1 MKDILEGLLYLHNQQ
16 IAHRDIK
23 PENVVISMVLSSLFR
38 MYAKYVILDGL
49 PSVMIEEKRCVELS
63 IMLLLKF

>member
-49 PSVMIEEKRCVELS
+49 PFVMIEEKLCVGLS
-63 IMLLLKF
+63 TMLLLKF

>member
-49 PSVMIEEKRCVELS
+49 PFVMIEEKLCVEPS